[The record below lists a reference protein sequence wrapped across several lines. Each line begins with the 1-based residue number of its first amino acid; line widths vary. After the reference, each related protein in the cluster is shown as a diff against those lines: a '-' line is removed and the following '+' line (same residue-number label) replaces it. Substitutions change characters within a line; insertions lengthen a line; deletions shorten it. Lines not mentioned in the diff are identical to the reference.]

1 MIHTIPRSRQSPM
14 NSRRNQRYST
24 LLTLLAG
31 LALCSGRADAV
42 TTLSVRIGF
51 IGAPASDAHAG
62 ASQGIREA
70 NAQGKFLGLNYELVD
85 AQDIAAAN
93 VAQVSAIVIAGEAAS
108 LPALAGQARSTPL
121 LNVTAEDDSLRAH
134 CITNL
139 LHTIPSQAMR
149 ADALRQWRQKQS
161 DSQAQAQA
169 WDASAELYAGSQLN
183 KRYAD
188 HAGRPMNDQAWAAW
202 AAVKLV
208 SDTVARLG
216 SGDPA
221 GLLTALRQDLAFDGQ
236 KGVDMSFRDNGQL
249 RQPLLLVEHGK
260 IVGEAPVRGV
270 VANGDLD
277 SLGPTSCRQ

>member
-1 MIHTIPRSRQSPM
+1 MIHTIPQSMLPAINKRRMRRRSAS
-14 NSRRNQRYST
+14 
-24 LLTLLAG
+24 LTLLAG
-31 LALCSGRADAV
+31 WALCAGQIDAAP
-42 TTLSVRIGF
+42 TLSVRIAF
-51 IGAPASDAHAG
+51 IGEAASDAHAG

-70 NAQGKFLGLNYELVD
+70 NVQGKFLALNYELVD
-85 AQDIAAAN
+85 TQDIAAART
-93 VAQVSAIVIAGEAAS
+93 AHVSAIIVAGEAAT
-108 LPALAGQARSTPL
+108 LPALAAQATGTPL
-121 LNVTAEDDSLRAH
+121 LNVTAEEDSLRAP
-134 CITNL
+134 CIANL

-149 ADALRQWRQKQS
+149 SDALTQWRQKQA
-161 DSQAQAQA
+161 DSRAEARA

-183 KRYAD
+183 KRYAE

-208 SDTVARLG
+208 SDTVARLH

-221 GLLTALRQDLAFDGQ
+221 GLLTALRNDLAFDGQ

-270 VANGDLD
+270 VANGGLD
-277 SLGPTSCRQ
+277 SLGPSACRE

>member
-1 MIHTIPRSRQSPM
+1 MTHTPTGSMNSQSP
-14 NSRRNQRYST
+14 SRGKMRHRAWLT
-24 LLTLLAG
+24 LLTG
-31 LALCSGRADAV
+31 LALLAVQVDAAPA
-42 TTLSVRIGF
+42 LAVRIAF
-51 IGAPASDAHAG
+51 IGTAAGDAQAG

-70 NAQGKFLGLNYELVD
+70 NAQGKFLGLNYELINVLD
-85 AQDIAAAN
+85 VAAALAAH
-93 VAQVSAIVIAGEAAS
+93 VTAIVIEGEAAQ
-108 LPALAGQARSTPL
+108 LPALAAQATGTAL
-121 LNVTAEDDSLRAH
+121 LNVAAEDDSLRAQ

-149 ADALRQWRQKQS
+149 ADALKQWQRKQA
-161 DSQAQAQA
+161 DSQAEARA

-183 KRYAD
+183 KRYSEQ
-188 HAGRPMNDQAWAAW
+188 AGRAMNDQAWAAW

-208 SDTVARLG
+208 SDTVARLR

-221 GLLTALRQDLAFDGQ
+221 GLLTALRKDLAFDGQ

-249 RQPLLLVEHGK
+249 RQPLLLVDHGE

-277 SLGPTSCRQ
+277 SLGPTTCPK